1 MERDET
7 IQEKEKRTYD
17 LKKKNQ
23 GTVLFSLPA
32 CWANNL
38 ELEKFK
44 FVLDYKIKELKKQIE
59 PREREIRANQE
70 QIHEMESE
78 LERFHK
84 SNTQLELALTE
95 SRQKLRVS
103 QKSHFEFS
111 KKIWNFS
118 GFFYYLGCW
127 PWIGARA
134 IASSRFQIA
143 KYSNFGWASRRSWI
157 HSRSSQAQRNCP
169 NHVWKIWTFH
179 RYGHFR
185 EIRYGYF
192 ERYVSDGKWRIC

>member
-1 MERDET
+1 MIHAIWIILYESYANNFIKGETGILRKKFSNLQREIEKGQEEAKSAELENGKLQAIIRSLEKDIVGLKHEIMERDET

-23 GTVLFSLPA
+23 GTVLFTLPA
-32 CWANNL
+32 CWAVNL

-103 QKSHFEFS
+103 KNTRFKVS
-111 KKIWNFS
+111 KIFTNFLD
-118 GFFYYLGCW
+118 FFL
-127 PWIGARA
+127 
-134 IASSRFQIA
+134 
-143 KYSNFGWASRRSWI
+143 
-157 HSRSSQAQRNCP
+157 
-169 NHVWKIWTFH
+169 
-179 RYGHFR
+179 
-185 EIRYGYF
+185 
-192 ERYVSDGKWRIC
+192 

>member
-1 MERDET
+1 MLVLNMKLWKGMRPF
-7 IQEKEKRTYD
+7 K
-17 LKKKNQ
+17 KKKNEPTTWKRKIKVQ
-23 GTVLFSLPA
+23 SNSIDTQPFLIIFTAPGGQRGRVEIRNSNLEHPILNDF
-32 CWANNL
+32 L

-103 QKSHFEFS
+103 QKSHFKFS
-111 KKIWNFS
+111 KIFWKFLNF
-118 GFFYYLGCW
+118 F
-127 PWIGARA
+127 
-134 IASSRFQIA
+134 
-143 KYSNFGWASRRSWI
+143 
-157 HSRSSQAQRNCP
+157 
-169 NHVWKIWTFH
+169 
-179 RYGHFR
+179 
-185 EIRYGYF
+185 
-192 ERYVSDGKWRIC
+192 

>member
-1 MERDET
+1 MEYPILND
-7 IQEKEKRTYD
+7 I
-17 LKKKNQ
+17 
-23 GTVLFSLPA
+23 
-32 CWANNL
+32 L

-103 QKSHFEFS
+103 QKSHSEFS
-111 KKIWNFS
+111 KIFE
-118 GFFYYLGCW
+118 FFCLGCR
-127 PWIGARA
+127 P
-134 IASSRFQIA
+134 
-143 KYSNFGWASRRSWI
+143 
-157 HSRSSQAQRNCP
+157 
-169 NHVWKIWTFH
+169 
-179 RYGHFR
+179 
-185 EIRYGYF
+185 
-192 ERYVSDGKWRIC
+192 

>member
-1 MERDET
+1 MQPFL
-7 IQEKEKRTYD
+7 IIF
-17 LKKKNQ
+17 NQ
-23 GTVLFSLPA
+23 RGRAENRKSNLEHPILNDF
-32 CWANNL
+32 L

-103 QKSHFEFS
+103 QKSSFKFS
-111 KKIWNFS
+111 EKIH
-118 GFFYYLGCW
+118 GCTR
-127 PWIGARA
+127 INALSINA
-134 IASSRFQIA
+134 LFQ
-143 KYSNFGWASRRSWI
+143 SW
-157 HSRSSQAQRNCP
+157 QNT
-169 NHVWKIWTFH
+169 V
-179 RYGHFR
+179 
-185 EIRYGYF
+185 
-192 ERYVSDGKWRIC
+192 

>member
-1 MERDET
+1 MLVLNMRLW
-7 IQEKEKRTYD
+7 KEMRPFK
-17 LKKKNQ
+17 KKKNEL
-23 GTVLFSLPA
+23 TTWKRKIKVLISAYVECPIYCYNF
-32 CWANNL
+32 L

-103 QKSHFEFS
+103 ENLISKFS
-111 KKIWNFS
+111 YTKIIS
-118 GFFYYLGCW
+118 
-127 PWIGARA
+127 
-134 IASSRFQIA
+134 
-143 KYSNFGWASRRSWI
+143 
-157 HSRSSQAQRNCP
+157 
-169 NHVWKIWTFH
+169 
-179 RYGHFR
+179 
-185 EIRYGYF
+185 
-192 ERYVSDGKWRIC
+192 